1 MRSPE
6 RGPGRR
12 GVLLGGLG
20 MLGLSACAPQVQG
33 RNALSVSAFAGP
45 RLESDAL
52 VAQDGARLPLMCWE
66 ATSGQ
71 GAPVEPWAVI
81 VGLHGMNDY
90 AAAFGLAGPYW
101 AGQGVTTYAYDQ
113 RGFGGAPERGVWGG
127 QVLMEEDLRCACA
140 LVRARH
146 PSALTAVVGE
156 SMGGAVGVT
165 AFASD
170 RPPDA
175 DRLVLASPAVWGWR
189 EQGAANSALL
199 WTAAHIAP
207 SSAVSAPGWLTRKIR
222 ASDNLAEL
230 RRMGLDRR
238 MIFDTRIDAI
248 YGLVELMQGAQD
260 QIGKVRAPLLYQY
273 GAHDEIIPKGAA
285 FHAAARLKAGDRT
298 AYYDGG
304 WHLLLR
310 DLGRRRVLDDVLA
323 FIHEPSGPLPSGA
336 PAIPEHE
343 THKYRAPRVTAEI
356 PLRAG

>member
-1 MRSPE
+1 MPSAE
-6 RGPGRR
+6 RGLERR
-12 GVLLGGLG
+12 GVLLGGLAA
-20 MLGLSACAPQVQG
+20 LGLNACEPQVQG
-33 RNALSVSAFAGP
+33 RSALSPSAIAGP

-52 VAQDGARLPLMCWE
+52 VAQDGARLPLMTWD
-66 ATSGQ
+66 ATDGQ
-71 GAPVEPWAVI
+71 GALVEPWAVI

-127 QVLMEEDLRCACA
+127 QALMEEDLRCACA

-146 PSALTAVVGE
+146 PHALAVVVGE

-165 AFASD
+165 AFASE

-189 EQGAANSALL
+189 EQGAANSVLL

-207 SSAVSAPGWLTRKIR
+207 SSAVSAPDWLARKIR

-248 YGLVELMQGAQD
+248 YGLVDLMQRAQD
-260 QIGKVRAPLLYQY
+260 VVGKVRVPVLYQY
-273 GAHDEIIPKGAA
+273 GAHDEIIPKAAA
-285 FHAAARLKAGDRT
+285 FHAAARLKAADRT

-323 FIHEPSGPLPSGA
+323 FARDPEAPLPSGA
-336 PAIPEHE
+336 PPIPRRE
-343 THKYRAPRVTAEI
+343 THKHRIRSVTAPI
-356 PLRAG
+356 PLQTG